1 MRKPVEHGDVGGQVE
16 GVNLHTGQVP
26 ACHIQLLRVPAGNK
40 SNFLPLLWFWIRS
53 NLAVLDP
60 DPEID
65 QN

>member
-26 ACHIQLLRVPAGNK
+26 ARHIQLLRVPAGK
-40 SNFLPLLWFWIRS
+40 KKYFLPLLWIWVR
-53 NLAVLDP
+53 NDLAVLDP
-60 DPEID
+60 NLEDD